1 MKIIPCSCI
10 HSFRGLATSFRSAGL
25 RAGLFSLFAL
35 CALAPKGVAA
45 TAEVRVDL
53 SSGWTGNNGREFPGA
68 VGDVTAAAD
77 GKQVAIAYD
86 FSNGGQYVAASRQ
99 LEKVEALA
107 TVKLKVV
114 GPGHMSVGLKDA
126 SGQDFLFHVGMT
138 ASDEQSYTLNLAKP
152 SKSWGGAEDKVM
164 HFPLRSIRILANK
177 KPEMVKGALVI
188 KEILLVRA
196 P

>member
-1 MKIIPCSCI
+1 MV
-10 HSFRGLATSFRSAGL
+10 G
-25 RAGLFSLFAL
+25 AL
-35 CALAPKGVAA
+35 GASRLPAA
-45 TAEVRVDL
+45 ADVRVDL
-53 SSGWTGNNGREFPGA
+53 ANGWNGNTGREFPGA
-68 VGDVTAAAD
+68 VGGVTSAPD

-86 FSNGGQYVAASRQ
+86 FTNGGQYIAASHA
-99 LEKVEALA
+99 LENVEALS

-138 ASDEQSYTLNLAKP
+138 ASDEQTYTLNLAKP
-152 SKSWGGAEDKVM
+152 NKAWGGAEDKVM

-177 KPEMVKGALVI
+177 KPEIPKGTLVI
-188 KEILLVRA
+188 REILLVRA